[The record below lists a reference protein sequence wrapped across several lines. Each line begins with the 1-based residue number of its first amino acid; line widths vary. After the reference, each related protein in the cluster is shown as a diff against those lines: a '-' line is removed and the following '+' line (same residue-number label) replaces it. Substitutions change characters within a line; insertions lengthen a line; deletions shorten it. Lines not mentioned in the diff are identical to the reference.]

1 VNDIQP
7 RPARSPILFGLV
19 LGFLCATAIAA
30 AGVAAWS
37 SGLSW
42 LGAGESPA
50 VADLRRRLL
59 EQEQRWAQVAA
70 EARFAPPSVVRS
82 ERSEVAAAELDAE
95 RARAERAEKAADEA
109 RGAALE
115 LREELARTKAQLE
128 DLQSEVEEHLEAR
141 AKLESAQSAMMERAL
156 SAEMRERERDG
167 RRAAASESVAPAP
180 EIQTLMGSS
189 SFLEDVAKN
198 IPPELLGPQPS
209 ADAAQGAPQAAGAD
223 RRAAEERAA
232 EEAAAIAEKRGA
244 LDELRTQANRLF
256 ELDGYAETQLVR
268 IGSMADGVLRDVA
281 FREVGP
287 LGETRR
293 FLAAKE
299 LRFEAFPGLRSLRVH
314 LIDGYEQKGSG
325 ASAPFESGA
334 SELTFADVRID
345 DWKTLLVAQGLWRE
359 TGATS
364 SGQVDE
370 RYPAAATLASVNEL
384 FARAKGTR
392 RFVLRRLDEVHGGAR
407 WRGVELHQLEVG
419 GGGLQVIYEAESAE
433 LWWDPAQKSAELRLE
448 HGFQRRGAQRVPFF
462 EKRARVFLGFEDDKG
477 WDAAA
482 IPFQVVGPAAR

>member
-1 VNDIQP
+1 MNDLQP
-7 RPARSPILFGLV
+7 RPARSSLLSGIV
-19 LGFLCATAIAA
+19 LGFLCATSIAA
-30 AGVAAWS
+30 AGVVAWS
-37 SGLSW
+37 AGLHW

-50 VADLRRRLL
+50 VVDLRRRLE
-59 EQEQRWAQVAA
+59 EQEQRWA
-70 EARFAPPSVVRS
+70 
-82 ERSEVAAAELDAE
+82 EVAAAARTAPASAERPERAPLASAELEAE
-95 RARAERAEKAADEA
+95 RARAERAERAVDEA
-109 RGAALE
+109 RGAAVE

-128 DLQSEVEEHLEAR
+128 DLQGEIDEHVVAR
-141 AKLESAQSAMMERAL
+141 AKLESSQSAMLERAL
-156 SAEMRERERDG
+156 AAEMRQNERDRLG
-167 RRAAASESVAPAP
+167 AMSESVAPAP
-180 EIQTLMGSS
+180 RVETLMGSS
-189 SFLEDVAKN
+189 SFLEEIAKN
-198 IPPELLGPQPS
+198 IPPEVLGPPPS
-209 ADAAQGAPQAAGAD
+209 ADRAVDASQGPGAE

-232 EEAAAIAEKRGA
+232 EEAAAIAGKRSA
-244 LDELRTQANRLF
+244 LDELRAQANRLL

-268 IGSMADGVLRDVA
+268 VGSMADGVLRDVA

-314 LIDGYEQKGSG
+314 LIDGYEQRGSG
-325 ASAPFESGA
+325 ASAPFENGA

-364 SGQVDE
+364 SGEVDK
-370 RYPAAATLASVNEL
+370 RFPAVETLAKVNEL
-384 FARAKGTR
+384 LARAKGSR

-407 WRGVELHQLEVG
+407 WHGVELHQLEVG
-419 GGGLQVIYEAESAE
+419 GGGLQVIYEAENAE
-433 LWWDPAQKSAELRLE
+433 LWWDPANKSAELRLE
-448 HGFQRRGAQRVPFF
+448 HGFQRRGSQRVPFF

-482 IPFQVVGPAAR
+482 IPFQVVGPATR